1 MLYPLSHWRIAFR
14 IIANFFRV
22 VNPLQE
28 KFSERGNSRGGAQ
41 HERCPC
47 PGQLGGAGGAAHEKI
62 GNRLPTILGPT
73 FTFLTP
79 AIAISVVYGYEVFL
93 GAALIGGLVMA
104 LVGTFFVNQIKKLFP
119 PLVLGCV
126 IMVIGIALFG
136 VGIDYIAGGDGAA
149 NYGSWQNYLVGGV
162 MMLLVIVFHIF
173 GKGCL
178 KGASVLV
185 AMVVGTVLALVL
197 AVGIGFNV
205 TSAAL
210 ERFPY
215 FISAL
220 LNGIPGTA
228 ITATVLN
235 LLLPKEKKAAAPACA
250 DAAAP
255 ETNDR

>member
-1 MLYPLSHWRIAFR
+1 
-14 IIANFFRV
+14 
-22 VNPLQE
+22 
-28 KFSERGNSRGGAQ
+28 
-41 HERCPC
+41 
-47 PGQLGGAGGAAHEKI
+47 
-62 GNRLPTILGPT
+62 
-73 FTFLTP
+73 
-79 AIAISVVYGYEVFL
+79 
-93 GAALIGGLVMA
+93 
-104 LVGTFFVNQIKKLFP
+104 
-119 PLVLGCV
+119 
-126 IMVIGIALFG
+126 
-136 VGIDYIAGGDGAA
+136 
-149 NYGSWQNYLVGGV
+149 
-162 MMLLVIVFHIF
+162 MLLVIVFHIF
-173 GKGCL
+173 GKGFL

-205 TSAAL
+205 TSAVL

-215 FISAL
+215 FVSAL